1 MLGASNWAYVTND
14 VLRVHGLCSYG
25 DWYNY
30 QNTIKNCPKTDMGTY
45 WAVDPT
51 KCFYIDLASQSAN
64 TTRWWTASSDRPDVL
79 FMHTTTCDR
88 DYERVALDGLG
99 VLSGCA
105 PVTATVSQSGVE
117 LPLVYDQYAKMH
129 NGTNPTGGPV
139 SVPIAKMPQAK
150 DAEFGFLGLSGI
162 KTQNDAA
169 NVFFPCSTLDQC
181 SASPFTINGNAAVR
195 RTVRADGTAAN
206 HSDNDVFTCGVMGY
220 QSNGQCHV
228 DLGVAQLYSR
238 LAGDNT
244 GFFPRIRRI
253 FPSGNIRSNPGK
265 FRLFGPYDITIGSGR
280 SASYGDGCVRDRGQL
295 E

>member
-51 KCFYIDLASQSAN
+51 KCFYIDLASQSPN

-99 VLSGCA
+99 VLSSCA
-105 PVTATVSQSGVE
+105 PVSATLIQSGAS
-117 LPLVYDQYAKMH
+117 LPLEYDQYAKMH
-129 NGTNPTGGPV
+129 NGTNPSGGPV
-139 SVPIAKMPQAK
+139 SVPIAKMPQAS
-150 DAEFGFLGLSGI
+150 DPEFGFLGLTGI
-162 KTQNDAA
+162 KTQNDVAD
-169 NVFFPCSTLDQC
+169 VFFPCSTLDQC
-181 SASPFTINGNAAVR
+181 SASPFTIDGDAAGR
-195 RTVRADGTAAN
+195 QTVQTDGAVTN

-228 DLGVAQLYSR
+228 DLGVAQLYKFYCVD
-238 LAGDNT
+238 AAA
-244 GFFPRIRRI
+244 
-253 FPSGNIRSNPGK
+253 RSCLSVAQGIDALCN
-265 FRLFGPYDITIGSGR
+265 
-280 SASYGDGCVRDRGQL
+280 AVQA
-295 E
+295 